1 MAEPAA
7 VDGAIAGGRGFCTR
21 CAADVSALPFE
32 ARFCNRCG
40 TPLPAAAPDA
50 STQPLPPAPQPFA
63 QPLILLAYAN
73 ALFNLGCR
81 YETAIGSRR
90 NLEEAARC
98 YEKAAR
104 LGNPAAR
111 ARYGPLLEGTK
122 PVVEPSPPFA
132 TVVDPGTPG
141 QPS

>member
-7 VDGAIAGGRGFCTR
+7 IEAAGAGGRVFCTR
-21 CAADVSALPFE
+21 CAADVSTLPFE

-40 TPLPAAAPDA
+40 SPLPAAAD
-50 STQPLPPAPQPFA
+50 TAPRVSNTPQLFA

-104 LGNPAAR
+104 LGNVAAR
-111 ARYGPLLEGTK
+111 ERYAPLLDGTR
-122 PVVEPSPPFA
+122 PTEPSPPLA
-132 TVVDPGTPG
+132 TVIDPGAPG